1 MEQGNETTQPT
12 DVKQTFQ
19 NVSVLH
25 IHSMGVVAAA
35 KSTNSRE
42 IQVNL
47 REMSSYMS
55 GQVTVDP
62 KQLEY
67 KGTTAAGEQ
76 VQDKLVTDQN
86 VSAIWL
92 PHGSNRVSAPD
103 VQPGERV
110 TVWRVGDEDKYY
122 WTEMGLDDELR
133 RLETIVIA
141 ISGSPATTEN
151 KEIGDGDWYFIEWS
165 SHKKHMMMSNSKA
178 NGEVVQYVAKFD
190 YGEGKFSV
198 ADDMDNAI
206 SLDSVAALW
215 LMINTD
221 KSLFKIDKKNVE
233 IIAQDTFKLTAKKK
247 IHMICEDW
255 LVQANNSISFQTKT
269 WTVNTNTTKI
279 NSPGGIELIGA
290 IKHSGGNTTTT
301 GSITAQKDVIGGGIS
316 LMSHRHGG
324 VQGGG
329 STTSGPQ

>member
-269 WTVNTNTTKI
+269 WKVDTNTTEI
-279 NSPGGIELIGA
+279 NSPGGIKLNGPIT
-290 IKHSGGNTTTT
+290 HTGGDTTTT
-301 GSITAQKDVIGGGIS
+301 GAITAQKDVRGGGIS

-324 VQGGG
+324 VQSGG
-329 STTSGPQ
+329 SQTGGPQ

>member
-1 MEQGNETTQPT
+1 MEQGSDTQQAAAP
-12 DVKQTFQ
+12 KQAFQ

-25 IHSMGVVAAA
+25 LHSTGVVAAA

-67 KGTTAAGEQ
+67 KGETAAGEQ

-86 VSAIWL
+86 VTAVWL
-92 PHGSNRVSAPD
+92 PHGSNRVTAPD

-110 TVWRVGDEDKYY
+110 EVWRVGDEDKYY
-122 WTEMGLDDELR
+122 WCEMGLDDELR

-141 ISGSPATTEN
+141 ISGSPATSEN
-151 KEIGDGDWYFIEWS
+151 KDIGDGDWYFIEWS

-221 KSLFKIDKKNVE
+221 KSMFKIDKKNVE

-247 IHMICEDW
+247 IHMICQDW
-255 LVQANNSISFQTKT
+255 LVQANNSISFQTQRWKVDT
-269 WTVNTNTTKI
+269 QTTEI
-279 NSPGGIELIGA
+279 NSPGGIKLVGPIT
-290 IKHSGGNTTTT
+290 HSGGDIATT
-301 GSITAQKDVIGGGIS
+301 GAITAQKDVRGGGIS

-324 VQGGG
+324 VSSGG
-329 STTSGPQ
+329 STTDGPQ

>member
-1 MEQGNETTQPT
+1 MEQNASPQP
-12 DVKQTFQ
+12 QGRQQSLQ
-19 NVSVLH
+19 NISVLH
-25 IHSMGVVAAA
+25 LHSTGVVAAA

-62 KQLEY
+62 QQLEY
-67 KGTTAAGEQ
+67 KGTTAAGEK

-86 VSAIWL
+86 VTAIWL
-92 PHGSNRVSAPD
+92 PHGSNRVTAPD

-110 TVWRVGDEDKYY
+110 EVWRVGDEDKYY
-122 WTEMGLDDELR
+122 WCEMGLDDELR

-151 KEIGDGDWYFIEWS
+151 KDIGDGDWYFIEWS

-198 ADDMDNAI
+198 ADDLDNAI
-206 SLDSVAALW
+206 TLDSVKALW
-215 LMINTD
+215 MMINTD
-221 KSLFKIDKKNVE
+221 KSMFKIDKKNVE
-233 IIAQDTFKLTAKKK
+233 IIAQDTFKLTAKQK
-247 IHMICEDW
+247 IHMICQDW
-255 LVQANNSISFQTKT
+255 LVQANNSITFETQTWK
-269 WTVNTNTTKI
+269 VNTQTTEI
-279 NSPGGIELIGA
+279 NSPGGIKLVGPIT
-290 IKHSGGNTTTT
+290 HSGGDTTTS
-301 GSITAQKDVIGGGIS
+301 GSITAQKDVRGGGIS

-324 VQGGG
+324 VQSGG
-329 STTSGPQ
+329 STTAGPQ

>member
-1 MEQGNETTQPT
+1 MEQNDAQQPQG
-12 DVKQTFQ
+12 KQQVMQ
-19 NVSVLH
+19 NISVLH

-67 KGTTAAGEQ
+67 KGTTASGEQ
-76 VQDKLVTDQN
+76 VQDKLVTDGN
-86 VSAIWL
+86 VTAIWL
-92 PHGSNRVSAPD
+92 PHGSNRVTAPD

-110 TVWRVGDEDKYY
+110 EVWRVGDEDKYY

-133 RLETIVIA
+133 RLETVVIA
-141 ISGSPATTEN
+141 ISGSPATSEN
-151 KEIGDGDWYFIEWS
+151 KDIGDGDWYFIEWS

-198 ADDMDNAI
+198 ADDLDNAI
-206 SLDSVAALW
+206 SLDSVKALW
-215 LMINTD
+215 MMINTD
-221 KSLFKIDKKNVE
+221 KSMFKIDKKNVE

-255 LVQANNSISFQTKT
+255 LVQANNSISFETQTWK
-269 WTVNTNTTKI
+269 VNTQTTEI
-279 NSPGGIELIGA
+279 NSPGGIKLVGPIT
-290 IKHSGGNTTTT
+290 HSGGDTTTS
-301 GSITAQKDVIGGGIS
+301 GSITASKDVRGGGIS

-324 VQGGG
+324 VQSGG

>member
-1 MEQGNETTQPT
+1 MEQGNQSAQVAQPQ
-12 DVKQTFQ
+12 QTLQ

-55 GQVTVDP
+55 GQATVDP

-67 KGTTAAGEQ
+67 KGKTASGEE

-151 KEIGDGDWYFIEWS
+151 KDIGDGDWYFIEWS
-165 SHKKHMMMSNSKA
+165 SHKKHLMMSTSKA
-178 NGEVVQYVAKFD
+178 NGEVVRYVAKFD
-190 YGEGKFSV
+190 FGEGKFSV
-198 ADDMDNAI
+198 ADDLENSFA
-206 SLDSVAALW
+206 LDSVKALW
-215 LMINTD
+215 QMINTD
-221 KSLFKIDKKNVE
+221 KSMFKIDKKNVE

-247 IHMICEDW
+247 IHMICQDW
-255 LVQANNSISFQTKT
+255 LVQANNSIRFE
-269 WTVNTNTTKI
+269 TNKWEVETQTTKI
-279 NSPGGIELIGA
+279 NSPGGIELIGP

-324 VQGGG
+324 VQSGG
-329 STTSGPQ
+329 SQTGGPQ